1 MDPYSA
7 VFNEYL
13 DPLYLEDDYE
23 VPQFDVQYTQPQINY
38 YTFKPA
44 KTPSPIKPNENK
56 ENEVN
61 ITETETQPQTLQLQ
75 QIPDLDFLD
84 DSFTAQISE
93 LPNCDFEKFLSNISE
108 ENLNSMAEQNAKF
121 HSRFVTNDENERATF
136 IEQRENS
143 NTIRKMNSAVKTFQ
157 QYLINVKAEFR
168 EIHTMQPHE
177 LDQYLQEFFVG
188 IRKEV
193 KVKNN
198 NDIQEIEREYQPGS
212 LDGFQSMINKHLK
225 MKEYPL
231 DIMRDDQFKK
241 SRDCLT
247 AKKKHLKQLGL
258 GNHPNAAEA
267 LESEDEEE
275 LYRSGGFGT
284 DDPDSLLSTIWYM
297 NTIHFGL
304 RGSHEHRQLKWGD
317 LKLETDRNENQCLSY
332 NERLTKTRD
341 GSNTKNTRAYA
352 PKSWSN
358 PEDERKCHISTYLK
372 YRSNRPTETCQP
384 DSPFYLGVNRSDN
397 AKHWYKNQPLGE
409 KSLKNLMKQ
418 AVAKSN
424 VEKNK
429 KLTNHS
435 GRKTAI
441 TRLLDEGVPIT
452 SVQQHTGHKS
462 VQSLNNY
469 AKNSL
474 KTQKKMSS
482 ILCRNISSTCTSTNT
497 NECTVSTLTAQ
508 PACPNEQQTA
518 PVSSC
523 NKPCRPYTATNENET
538 AVLPIQ
544 DKTVF
549 NVQNNGQN
557 VADNMDSS
565 NTNTCNNNN
574 NFQQKMKNSSQM
586 NYNQLFPAGTI
597 IQGGTF
603 NMYFGQNPQMAQ
615 PDKENDPSYSKP
627 LKRKRK
633 FVIESDSDD
642 E

>member
-84 DSFTAQISE
+84 DSFTTQISE

-136 IEQRENS
+136 IEQRENL

-168 EIHTMQPHE
+168 EIHTMQPQE

-193 KVKNN
+193 
-198 NDIQEIEREYQPGS
+198 
-212 LDGFQSMINKHLK
+212 
-225 MKEYPL
+225 
-231 DIMRDDQFKK
+231 
-241 SRDCLT
+241 
-247 AKKKHLKQLGL
+247 
-258 GNHPNAAEA
+258 
-267 LESEDEEE
+267 
-275 LYRSGGFGT
+275 
-284 DDPDSLLSTIWYM
+284 
-297 NTIHFGL
+297 
-304 RGSHEHRQLKWGD
+304 
-317 LKLETDRNENQCLSY
+317 
-332 NERLTKTRD
+332 
-341 GSNTKNTRAYA
+341 
-352 PKSWSN
+352 
-358 PEDERKCHISTYLK
+358 K

-435 GRKTAI
+435 GRK
-441 TRLLDEGVPIT
+441 
-452 SVQQHTGHKS
+452 
-462 VQSLNNY
+462 
-469 AKNSL
+469 L
-474 KTQKKMSS
+474 K
-482 ILCRNISSTCTSTNT
+482 
-497 NECTVSTLTAQ
+497 
-508 PACPNEQQTA
+508 
-518 PVSSC
+518 
-523 NKPCRPYTATNENET
+523 
-538 AVLPIQ
+538 LP
-544 DKTVF
+544 D
-549 NVQNNGQN
+549 
-557 VADNMDSS
+557 
-565 NTNTCNNNN
+565 C
-574 NFQQKMKNSSQM
+574 
-586 NYNQLFPAGTI
+586 
-597 IQGGTF
+597 
-603 NMYFGQNPQMAQ
+603 
-615 PDKENDPSYSKP
+615 
-627 LKRKRK
+627 
-633 FVIESDSDD
+633 
-642 E
+642 